1 MTSKP
6 GTTAT
11 NDAVQ
16 RDAQLALRGEL
27 YIHCVDVA
35 SKRIIYLSAA
45 LARLLPQ
52 SQLPLRVHFS
62 KSPLIFVC
70 GANLKVDIGQRKKKK
85 KETKLN
91 QSNQEENSACVSA
104 RFMIDSLEL
113 ELWNFSSV
121 VGHGVQIFIRT

>member
-85 KETKLN
+85 KKQN
-91 QSNQEENSACVSA
+91 
-104 RFMIDSLEL
+104 
-113 ELWNFSSV
+113 
-121 VGHGVQIFIRT
+121 